1 MAEDWTRFDYYAS
14 RIRTFIPDLF
24 DSHGLPHHALDVLDT
39 LSSVRGGPIVPNL
52 QSVIFLWSSASVAL
66 RCIRAIAPATLREVR
81 LSPDASISG
90 PNVPLSLPEFALS
103 YPSVQKAAFH
113 VYNRCVG
120 FSAIGDALARWHE
133 LCSLDLLISPTSP
146 WMNPEPRIG
155 ITSKELCKLSSTS
168 LPNLHK
174 LALRVQSRM
183 TYARDDADLSQRSKI
198 SFHSLRDFIIQLG
211 TTACVTALLTLN
223 LQPFVSSRSRR

>member
-52 QSVIFLWSSASVAL
+52 QSVIFLWSSASVVDAL

-103 YPSVQKAAFH
+103 YPSVQKAASMSTTD
-113 VYNRCVG
+113 VSDSVQLVMLWLDGTSYT
-120 FSAIGDALARWHE
+120 RWTC
-133 LCSLDLLISPTSP
+133 LSRP
-146 WMNPEPRIG
+146 PRHG
-155 ITSKELCKLSSTS
+155 
-168 LPNLHK
+168 
-174 LALRVQSRM
+174 
-183 TYARDDADLSQRSKI
+183 
-198 SFHSLRDFIIQLG
+198 
-211 TTACVTALLTLN
+211 
-223 LQPFVSSRSRR
+223 